1 MRHASWHR
9 QGARPRDE
17 DMVLET
23 MRVVRFIA
31 WVAVVLLCSVAFVRT
46 GSALLLGIV
55 ITAIVMPLVG
65 WLGVV
70 FASREVDVDL
80 ASHTSATKGAA
91 IALQVKFANGSR
103 VPVPTARAIVYVRN
117 LLTGEV
123 ADLPVSAPLSP
134 RSNVTVPVELSS
146 ELCGRVE
153 CSVDRVQLF
162 ELFRLFSRTIECPA
176 ERRLTVMP
184 DLHEARLRD
193 VYAASPLSDTTV
205 FSPYVRGSDLSE
217 TFGLREYEQGDELK
231 RIHWKLSEKIDKMIV
246 RDASLPLDN
255 ALMLFWDK
263 RVSEN
268 ASDVALAA
276 DTMAE
281 VVLALMEQMV
291 QAGVAFEISSND
303 IPASRCTRAF
313 VTDEN
318 DIYEVIGQLL
328 SAPFAPAA
336 ESGLAEYV
344 RFYGDLTCSRLLY
357 VCAERPYNLEN
368 LIGQREAV
376 LLVCDGGS
384 DMTARGQVAEV
395 HFPPGDARV
404 ALDMMGAM

>member
-1 MRHASWHR
+1 MPS
-9 QGARPRDE
+9 
-17 DMVLET
+17 

-31 WVAVVLLCSVAFVRT
+31 WVAVALLCGVAFVRT
-46 GSALLLGIV
+46 GSALLLGI
-55 ITAIVMPLVG
+55 AIAAVVLPLAG
-65 WLGVV
+65 WLAVV
-70 FASREVDVDL
+70 LASRGVGVQL
-80 ASHTSATKGAA
+80 GSRTSATKGSAV
-91 IALQVKFANGSR
+91 ALQVTFANESR
-103 VPVPTARAIVYVRN
+103 FPVPHARVTVRVRN
-117 LLTGEV
+117 LLTGEA
-123 ADLPVSAPLSP
+123 ADVPVSASLPP
-134 RSNVTVPVELSS
+134 RSTVSVPVELSS
-146 ELCGRVE
+146 ALCGRLE
-153 CSVDRVQLF
+153 CSVDRMRLF
-162 ELFRLFSRTIECPA
+162 EVFRLFSRGVACQA

-184 DLHEARLRD
+184 NLHEARLRD

-255 ALMLFWDK
+255 ALMMFWDK
-263 RVSEN
+263 GVSTRSED
-268 ASDVALAA
+268 SALAA

-281 VVLALMEQMV
+281 VVLALMEQLV
-291 QAGVAFEISSND
+291 HAGVTFEISSND
-303 IPASRCTRAF
+303 IPASRCVRAF

-328 SAPFAPAA
+328 SAPFVPAA
-336 ESGLAEYV
+336 ESGLAEYL

-357 VCAERPYNLEN
+357 VCAERPHNLEN

-384 DMTARGQVAEV
+384 DMTTRAQVAEV
-395 HFPPGDARV
+395 HFPPGDARI